1 MGLIVQSMK
10 DRSRIN
16 SPGHLADVYDAH
28 APRLYRYALM
38 ILADPSNAEDAVQQ
52 TFAKLASM
60 GPRISQLASLDS
72 YLRTA
77 VRNECYRILSRARAR
92 RQIHKQSFLTLRTTA
107 QTKNNK
113 DQHQVVEHVLRSLP
127 AQQREI
133 IHLKLYEDMTF
144 QQIGQTL
151 DLSINT
157 VASRY
162 RYALEKLRRLL
173 GPHFTDTGL
182 IK

>member
-1 MGLIVQSMK
+1 MQ
-10 DRSRIN
+10 DRPRTN
-16 SPGHLADVYDAH
+16 SARYLADAYDAY

-60 GPRISQLASLDS
+60 GPRISRLTSLNG

-77 VRNECYRILSRARAR
+77 VRNECYRMLRRRRLR
-92 RQIHKQSFLTLRTTA
+92 RQIHNQSFLTLKA
-107 QTKNNK
+107 ADQNEN
-113 DQHQVVEHVLRSLP
+113 DQPQHQAVEQALRSLP
-127 AQQREI
+127 PKQREI
-133 IHLKLYEDMTF
+133 IHLKVYEDMTF

-151 DLSINT
+151 GLSINT
-157 VASRY
+157 AASRY
-162 RYALEKLRRLL
+162 RYALEKLRHLL

>member
-1 MGLIVQSMK
+1 MK
-10 DRSRIN
+10 DRPRTN
-16 SPGHLADVYDAH
+16 SPRDLADVYDTH
-28 APRLYRYALM
+28 GSKLYRYALM
-38 ILADPSNAEDAVQQ
+38 ILANPSNAEDAVQQ
-52 TFAKLASM
+52 TFAKLAAM
-60 GPRISQLASLDS
+60 QPRISQLASLNG

-77 VRNECYRILSRARAR
+77 VRNECYRMLRRKRARG
-92 RQIHKQSFLTLRTTA
+92 QIHRQTFLLHKTEWTQSH
-107 QTKNNK
+107 Q
-113 DQHQVVEHVLRSLP
+113 DQHQVVEQALRSLP
-127 AQQREI
+127 PEQREI